1 MEDMNENEEMF
12 NRQRRQ
18 IRCVDVAYFASH
30 THVRRNVW
38 TQRRTR
44 RARRPGPAYHACTLA
59 SLNGPYGF
67 TGTGTIIGEGPVAS
81 VGTFTFDGEGIIVGH
96 FSQSRNGNLN
106 HQSPT
111 GTYTVNSN
119 CTGSWTLSNGSEV
132 DFVIV
137 AGGDELMWVRTDPGV
152 VITAVGKKQFEH
164 HE

>member
-1 MEDMNENEEMF
+1 MKTKKCSIGSGGRSRASMLLTLLATLMLAGMF
-12 NRQRRQ
+12 GRS
-18 IRCVDVAYFASH
+18 VALGAQDDRDRH
-30 THVRRNVW
+30 D
-38 TQRRTR
+38 
-44 RARRPGPAYHACTLA
+44 HACTLA

-67 TGTGTIIGEGPVAS
+67 TGTGTINGEGPVAS

-164 HE
+164 HDSHE